1 MMSAHGSSL
10 ASLTNVLEPLTLM
23 KSDDATVI
31 VKKWL
36 STCKN
41 SSLSIDFF
49 CSLVHENNIKH
60 EGDPN
65 NNNTHSMDTSIY
77 YCSSCPYTNAN
88 RLLFEQ
94 HVIHHNL
101 LKFDDE
107 MYRCSF
113 CTFIANE
120 KDAFDDHQM
129 LHIMKEDF
137 QQDETAN
144 AVENAV
150 I

>member
-1 MMSAHGSSL
+1 M
-10 ASLTNVLEPLTLM
+10 
-23 KSDDATVI
+23 
-31 VKKWL
+31 
-36 STCKN
+36 
-41 SSLSIDFF
+41 DF
-49 CSLVHENNIKH
+49 LVHENGIKH

-65 NNNTHSMDTSIY
+65 NNNTHTMDTSIY
-77 YCSSCPYTNAN
+77 YCSSCPYTNTN

-101 LKFDDE
+101 LKFDDDD

-113 CTFIANE
+113 CTFNTNE
-120 KDAFDDHQM
+120 KDSFDDHQM